1 MRWFRVLLC
10 GALWFGCAGRLP
22 EAAAPTMVRSFH
34 GTLVPGYY
42 VSPSAYQHYIQAQLF
57 SNDGRAEEAAEELRH
72 ALAADG
78 ASAYLR
84 TCLVEELLA
93 LGRVDEARDEV
104 EAALH
109 LDPQFAEAYVDLARV
124 KLRLGDAGSA
134 ETALKRA
141 IEIDRTCEDAYVTLV
156 GIYRERG
163 LDARAEETWR
173 ALARAVPTSAPAQ
186 QALGRLARARDDEK
200 SAESA
205 FRRAL
210 ELDPGLQEARVEL
223 AELYQGQGRID
234 AAATLYADAFDRS
247 GDTKVAEMLVRLYVA
262 AGHEARAR
270 ELVDRLDDDGGP
282 VERRLVVGWLRLAAR
297 QPERARAIAD
307 EVLTRGESPAARL
320 LAGAALEQAG
330 QSDLALAQL
339 QRVPLQ
345 SNDFVAAEERIAR
358 LLGEGGRY
366 REAVELVGHAI
377 AEVSTATPSGAGMAD
392 QLEDL
397 LAQLHER
404 AGNPE
409 LATRGLERALERHPQ
424 SPTLAFAL
432 AAVYQ
437 RAGKWERA
445 VDMVR
450 SVVLRRDPDS
460 PQALNF
466 IGYALAERGV
476 RLDEARRLLE
486 KALALKP
493 SSGEIADSLGWLFV
507 KLGQL
512 DRAERLLLRADR
524 LAPEEPEILQH
535 LGALYVKKADR
546 ARALEA
552 YRRALSHHPEDQLRR
567 TLEEQILLLETGRVG
582 SR

>member
-1 MRWFRVLLC
+1 
-10 GALWFGCAGRLP
+10 
-22 EAAAPTMVRSFH
+22 MVRSFH

-42 VSPSAYQHYIQAQLF
+42 VSPSAYQHYVQAQLY
-57 SNDGRAEEAAEELRH
+57 SNDGRAEEAAEELRY

-84 TCLVEELLA
+84 TRLVEELLA

-124 KLRLGDAGSA
+124 KLRLGDASTA

-163 LDARAEETWR
+163 LDARAEDTWR
-173 ALARAVPTSAPAQ
+173 GLARAVPSSAQAQ
-186 QALGRLARARDDEK
+186 QALGRMARARDDEK
-200 SAESA
+200 GAEAA

-210 ELDPGLQEARVEL
+210 ELDPGLQDARVEL
-223 AELYQGQGRID
+223 AQLYQGQGRID
-234 AAATLYADAFDRS
+234 AAAALLGDAYERS
-247 GDTKVAEMLVRLYVA
+247 GDPKVAEMLVRLQIA
-262 AGHEARAR
+262 AGQERRAR
-270 ELVDRLDDDGGP
+270 ELVDRLDDEGGA

-307 EVLTRGESPAARL
+307 EVLASGESSGARL
-320 LAGAALEQAG
+320 LAGAALEVAG
-330 QSDLALAQL
+330 QADLALAQL
-339 QRVPLQ
+339 RRVPTQ
-345 SNDFVAAEERIAR
+345 SSDFVAAEERIVR
-358 LLGEGGRY
+358 VLRVGGRY
-366 REAVELVGHAI
+366 REAVELLGGAI
-377 AEVSTATPSGAGMAD
+377 AEVSAGAQAGAAIAD

-404 AGNPE
+404 AGNAE

-424 SPTLAFAL
+424 SQTLAFAL

-437 RAGKWERA
+437 RTGKWERA

-512 DRAERLLLRADR
+512 DHAERLLLRADR

-535 LGALYVKKADR
+535 LGELYVKKADR

-567 TLEEQILLLETGRVG
+567 AVEEQILLLETGRVG